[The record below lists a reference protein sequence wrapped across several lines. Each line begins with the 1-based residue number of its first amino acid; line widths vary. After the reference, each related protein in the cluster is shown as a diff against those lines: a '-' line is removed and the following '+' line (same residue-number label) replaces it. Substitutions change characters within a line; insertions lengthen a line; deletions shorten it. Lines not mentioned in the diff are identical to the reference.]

1 MMTFLLQTC
10 RTSNR
15 KFDLNVNYNLYNRF
29 TASTFHPNHFSSSL
43 SLQVWALH
51 EKSLNRVPVEKKQ
64 QRKLNQQM
72 MKQQQLNDEVEGKR
86 ELGAENG
93 ISL

>member
-1 MMTFLLQTC
+1 MWITTYTTGLLAAPSIQAI
-10 RTSNR
+10 SQAAW
-15 KFDLNVNYNLYNRF
+15 V
-29 TASTFHPNHFSSSL
+29 
-43 SLQVWALH
+43 QVWVLQ

>member
-1 MMTFLLQTC
+1 MGMTTITTGLLAAPTIQAIPQAAW
-10 RTSNR
+10 
-15 KFDLNVNYNLYNRF
+15 V
-29 TASTFHPNHFSSSL
+29 
-43 SLQVWALH
+43 QVWVLH
-51 EKSLNRVPVEKKQ
+51 EKSLLNRVPVEKKQ

>member
-1 MMTFLLQTC
+1 MWITIYTTGLGAAPSIQAI
-10 RTSNR
+10 SQAAW
-15 KFDLNVNYNLYNRF
+15 V
-29 TASTFHPNHFSSSL
+29 
-43 SLQVWALH
+43 QVWVLH

>member
-1 MMTFLLQTC
+1 MWITTNTTGLLAAPSIQAI
-10 RTSNR
+10 SQAAW
-15 KFDLNVNYNLYNRF
+15 V
-29 TASTFHPNHFSSSL
+29 
-43 SLQVWALH
+43 QVWVLY

-64 QRKLNQQM
+64 ERKLNQQM

-93 ISL
+93 VSL

>member
-1 MMTFLLQTC
+1 MWITTYTTGLLAAPSIQAI
-10 RTSNR
+10 SQAAW
-15 KFDLNVNYNLYNRF
+15 V
-29 TASTFHPNHFSSSL
+29 
-43 SLQVWALH
+43 QVWVLH

-72 MKQQQLNDEVEGKR
+72 TKQQQLNDEVEGKG

-93 ISL
+93 INL